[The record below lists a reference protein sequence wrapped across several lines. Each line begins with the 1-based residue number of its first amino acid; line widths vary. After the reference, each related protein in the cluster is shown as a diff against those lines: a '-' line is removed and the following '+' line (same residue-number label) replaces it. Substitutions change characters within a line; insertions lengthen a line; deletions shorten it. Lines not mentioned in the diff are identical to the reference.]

1 MRKIKYILL
10 IFVILLFTGCSG
22 NYSLTINKDLSVD
35 EEIDILIDNKENTYE
50 TTILLFEKANIDSDK
65 YKVVII
71 DDEVNIKYKENY
83 SSFEEYY
90 LNSKLY
96 KTLFENIEFSIDN
109 KGMSINTKSNLKL
122 DDKDNQNII
131 NSYDID
137 NFKINIKVPFNV
149 NNNNADSIKA
159 DTYTWILNSNDTFKE
174 ISIDYSYKA
183 DKVYGIVLL
192 SLIGIA
198 TIVTLVYIIN
208 YLYKNHTI

>member
-22 NYSLTINKDLSVD
+22 NYNLTINKDLSVD

-149 NNNNADSIKA
+149 NNNNADSIKE